1 MKICANSKIV
11 DVQKD
16 ATFGFVVYSNGKC
29 VMKGSKTY
37 EMAVAEYKRLAEDAK
52 YEAA

>member
-11 DVQKD
+11 DVQND
-16 ATFGFVVYSNGKC
+16 ATHGFVVYSNGKC
-29 VMKGSKTY
+29 VMKGSRTY
-37 EMAVAEYKRLAEDAK
+37 EMAVAEFKRIADDAK